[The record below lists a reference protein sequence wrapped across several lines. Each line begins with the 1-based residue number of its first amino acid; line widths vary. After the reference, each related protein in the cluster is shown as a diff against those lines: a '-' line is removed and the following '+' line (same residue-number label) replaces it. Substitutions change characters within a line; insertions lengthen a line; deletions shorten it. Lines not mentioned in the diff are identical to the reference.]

1 MVGSEYIQAEIIS
14 SLQLMNVVGNV
25 RQPVGRFSA
34 AFNQYGIL
42 IFPKLGG
49 FKPYRSILVIGI
61 SFLPD
66 RLHGPVDGSIL
77 IKRMLIEEGVH
88 FNIHPLHSPAYLLEN
103 GPFRFLPEDL
113 FSRLLQQR
121 LPIFIRKLF
130 CDILDILPFISAI
143 WQFGF
148 LTKQLVITGLYTL
161 SKNSHLPS
169 GVVEVVLSVHIR
181 PAPFEQAC
189 YRISQH
195 RISTVPDRQGALGRA
210 SCRERVWSSVGAV
223 SVEVTSR

>member
-14 SLQLMNVVGNV
+14 ALQLMNVVGNV

-88 FNIHPLHSPAYLLEN
+88 FNIHPLQSPAYLLEN

-113 FSRLLQQR
+113 FSRLLQDRKSTR
-121 LPIFIRKLF
+121 LNSSHVA
-130 CDILDILPFISAI
+130 IS
-143 WQFGF
+143 
-148 LTKQLVITGLYTL
+148 
-161 SKNSHLPS
+161 H
-169 GVVEVVLSVHIR
+169 
-181 PAPFEQAC
+181 
-189 YRISQH
+189 
-195 RISTVPDRQGALGRA
+195 
-210 SCRERVWSSVGAV
+210 AV
-223 SVEVTSR
+223 S